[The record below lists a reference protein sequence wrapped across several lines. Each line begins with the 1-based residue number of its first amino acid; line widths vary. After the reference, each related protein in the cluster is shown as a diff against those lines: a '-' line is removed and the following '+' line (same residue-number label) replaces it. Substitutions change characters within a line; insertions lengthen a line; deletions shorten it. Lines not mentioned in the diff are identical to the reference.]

1 MATKLTETKIAKKL
15 TQLPGWQRRGGEI
28 ARSCKFANFTAAM
41 AFVNHVADLAESMD
55 HHPDILVQFNKVTLT
70 LSTHSAG
77 GLTDL
82 DFGLAKKIDALASS
96 ASPSSRVRTRA
107 R

>member
-1 MATKLTETKIAKKL
+1 MATKLTEAEIAKKL
-15 TQLPGWQRRGGEI
+15 TGLPDWQRRGDEI
-28 ARSCKFANFTAAM
+28 ARQYKLSSFTAAM
-41 AFVNHVADLAESMD
+41 AFANQVADLAESMD

-82 DFGLAKKIDALASS
+82 DFELAKKLDA
-96 ASPSSRVRTRA
+96 
-107 R
+107 

>member
-1 MATKLTETKIAKKL
+1 MADKLTEKEIIERLKKI
-15 TQLPGWQRRGGEI
+15 PGWERQGEEI
-28 ARSCKFANFTAAM
+28 TRLYTFSGFIPAM

-55 HHPDILVQFNKVTLT
+55 HHPDILIQYRKVRLT

-82 DFGLAKKIDALASS
+82 DFTLAQKIDA
-96 ASPSSRVRTRA
+96 
-107 R
+107 